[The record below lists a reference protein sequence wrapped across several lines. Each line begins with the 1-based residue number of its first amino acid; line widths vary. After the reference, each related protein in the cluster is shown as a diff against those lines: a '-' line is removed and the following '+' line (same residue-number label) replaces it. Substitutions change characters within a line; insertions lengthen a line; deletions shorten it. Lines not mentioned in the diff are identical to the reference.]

1 MAATVT
7 VRLPPALTSLFP
19 TAPARVEIE
28 AATVAEAIAALD
40 ARWPG
45 MRDRLCDST
54 PKIRRNINVFVDGR
68 KARLDTGVAAGG
80 EVVVMTA
87 VTG

>member
-19 TAPARVEIE
+19 TAPGRVEVE

-45 MRDRLCDST
+45 IRDRLCDST
-54 PKIRRNINVFVDGR
+54 PKIRRNINMFVGGR
-68 KARLDTGVAAGG
+68 KARLDTEVAAGG

>member
-1 MAATVT
+1 MAAVIT

-19 TAPARVEIE
+19 GAPGRVEVE
-28 AATVAEAIAALD
+28 AATVVEAVAALD

-45 MRDRLCDST
+45 MRDRLCNST
-54 PKIRRNINVFVDGR
+54 PKIRRNINVFVGGR
-68 KARLDTGVAAGG
+68 KARLDTEVAAGG

>member
-1 MAATVT
+1 MATIA

-19 TAPARVEIE
+19 TAPARVEVE

-40 ARWPG
+40 AQWPG

-54 PKIRRNINVFVDGR
+54 PKIRRSIHVFVGGR

-87 VTG
+87 VMG